1 MPTDSFRALVLRE
14 TGERRYAP
22 SFETLTDDDL
32 PEGEALV
39 AISYSDL
46 NYKDGLAVTNQG
58 RIVRQLPLVP
68 GIDFAGEILACRDDT
83 FQPGDQVIL
92 TGWGVGEQY
101 WGGYAQRQR
110 TRSAWLVKRPQG
122 LTDRHAMAVGTAGFA
137 AMQCIQGL
145 EDGGIRPNSGPVLV
159 TGAAGGVG
167 SLAVA
172 MLATLG
178 YEVHAVTGR
187 PDTHAWLQALG
198 ASALLTREA
207 MAAPPKPLESARWAG
222 AVDTVG
228 GTMLARVIAETRE
241 FGVVCACGLAG
252 GHQLPATVMPFILR
266 SVRLQ
271 GINSVTV
278 PIAERE
284 RIWRR
289 IADELDRDKLEA
301 AIEEIGLEDIPA
313 RAQAIVAGQVRGRI
327 VVNPNR

>member
-22 SFETLTDDDL
+22 SLETLTDDDL
-32 PEGEALV
+32 PEGEVLV
-39 AISYSDL
+39 AVTYSDL

-58 RIVRQLPLVP
+58 RIVRRLPLIP
-68 GIDFAGEILACRDDT
+68 GIDFAGEVLFCRDGA
-83 FQPGDQVIL
+83 FQPGDNVIL

-101 WGGYAQRQR
+101 WGGYSQRQR
-110 TRSAWLVKRPQG
+110 TRSAWLVKQPQG
-122 LTDRHAMAVGTAGFA
+122 LTGRQAMAVGTAGFT

-145 EDGGIRPNSGPVLV
+145 EDGGIRPDCGPVVV
-159 TGAAGGVG
+159 TGAGGGVG

-187 PDTHAWLQALG
+187 PDTHAWLRDLG
-198 ASALLTREA
+198 ANAFLTREA
-207 MAAPPKPLESARWAG
+207 MTAPPKPLESARWAG
-222 AVDTVG
+222 AIDTVG

-241 FGVVCACGLAG
+241 LGVVCACGLVG

-266 SVRLQ
+266 GVRLQ

-284 RIWRR
+284 RIWQR
-289 IADELDRDKLEA
+289 IATELDTDKLEA
-301 AIEEIGLEDIPA
+301 TIEEIGLDDIPA
-313 RAQAIVAGQVRGRI
+313 HAQAIVNGQVRGRI
-327 VVNPNR
+327 VVDVNR